1 MKLWQVLVIGLFLA
15 ACSVISPG
23 DDLNELGDPVSK
35 DVGENVEV
43 TLEDLGPA
51 PELENEVWLNVDEPL
66 RLANLRGSVVLIE
79 MWTFG

>member
-66 RLANLRGSVVLIE
+66 RLANLRGSVVLSD
-79 MWTFG
+79 MGTFG

>member
-1 MKLWQVLVIGLFLA
+1 MKLWLVLGIGLILA

-23 DDLNELGDPVSK
+23 DELNELGDPVSN

-66 RLANLRGSVVLIE
+66 RLANLRGSVVLLD